1 MHICTHCVW
10 LKCLSNW
17 SQWDIIFTDKDTKL
31 RWKEI
36 MLSIKTLLP
45 SIIFAAIWILPIAIL
60 ITYLWMIH
68 SLRYIKAYIDFNVT
82 YSWYTTSNYIISAVQ
97 PVSDHLHF
105 YPTIN
110 TMMDTL
116 RKIWNVINHCS
127 HLQTVRVSD
136 SYFFAQKRKYFIS
149 LRKVNQA
156 MHRRRMVNT
165 C

>member
-60 ITYLWMIH
+60 ILIFEWYIH
-68 SLRYIKAYIDFNVT
+68 CDIHKLRYQFQCYLLVIHIIKCFYLSCAAGIRSFAFL
-82 YSWYTTSNYIISAVQ
+82 SNHKYH
-97 PVSDHLHF
+97 DG
-105 YPTIN
+105 YPKEN
-110 TMMDTL
+110 LECNQSLLSFANCACL
-116 RKIWNVINHCS
+116 R
-127 HLQTVRVSD
+127 
-136 SYFFAQKRKYFIS
+136 
-149 LRKVNQA
+149 
-156 MHRRRMVNT
+156 
-165 C
+165 